1 MEQTERI
8 RQMEQ
13 RLNRASAAVMEMSAA
28 LEIYIEAQESVTIL
42 NEYYGSEDWKSDF
55 AADEAGLLPS
65 GLKRGV
71 LSEDA
76 VWNMLSDC
84 RELDK
89 RMENYLNEK
98 RMKQ

>member
-13 RLNRASAAVMEMSAA
+13 RLNRASAAVMELSAA
-28 LEIYIEAQESVTIL
+28 LEKYIEAQESVTIL
-42 NEYYGSEDWKSDF
+42 NEYYDSEDWKSDF

>member
-13 RLNRASAAVMEMSAA
+13 RLNRASAAVMELSAA